1 MLIKVYF
8 LPYQIP
14 EQSHREL
21 RHIPVDEHLTG
32 YKHQEKYAFNALTPA
47 KCSESGL
54 QHPV

>member
-32 YKHQEKYAFNALTPA
+32 YKHQKKYASYALTPA
-47 KCSESGL
+47 KHSEFGL
-54 QHPV
+54 HHPV